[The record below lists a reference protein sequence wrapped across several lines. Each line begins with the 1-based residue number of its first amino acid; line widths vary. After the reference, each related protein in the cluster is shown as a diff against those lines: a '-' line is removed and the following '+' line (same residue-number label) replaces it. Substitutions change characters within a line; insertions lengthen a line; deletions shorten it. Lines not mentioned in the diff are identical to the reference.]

1 MPRRVKSVSASED
14 NVRAFEITSQRLEKF
29 ANILDHDAL
38 MKRMFRFEIRALKKL
53 SETINTENRILTLFE
68 KASQVKAFKKKVD
81 EKIGTIRTYVK
92 LMDDFDG
99 DNKLAICETL
109 DVIEALSYDITK
121 MASGGV

>member
-1 MPRRVKSVSASED
+1 MPRRVKSVNASED
-14 NVRAFEITSQRLEKF
+14 NIRAFEITSQRLEKF
-29 ANILDHDAL
+29 ANILEHDAL

-53 SETINTENRILTLFE
+53 SDAINTENRILTLFE
-68 KASQVKAFKKKVD
+68 KASQVKAYKKKVD

-99 DNKLAICETL
+99 DQKITIFETL

-121 MASGGV
+121 MASGNQ